1 MRYHTLAAGTPGITA
16 NISGIAYYDPEAVFP
31 VQALYFCPGDPV
43 PTYPDLT
50 AILLGLGS
58 LAFSIAGTRLVLF
71 WLKTKAVLD
80 MPNERSSHTEPT
92 PRGGGLAVTL
102 VVIAGWTASLILFPG
117 NPPVAAWITLA
128 MALVLYGLSWIDDR
142 INLKRRLRFP
152 IHVIAVT
159 SATLSLPDHV
169 LVLQGE
175 VPLWA
180 DRIVT
185 VISWVWFL
193 NLYNFM
199 DGIDGITGMQTG
211 SIGLGIVIVSGI
223 AGLNSNIPWAS
234 MGMTLIG
241 ASIGF
246 LLFNWHPARLF
257 LGDVGSIP
265 LGFLTGFLLLMLAGT
280 GYLAAALIIPAYY
293 LVDATVTLLR
303 RIATARPIAQAHREH
318 FYQVAVHRSGLS
330 HSTVTLYIMSGNMA
344 LLAATIVSVTLGP
357 AAGIIF
363 ACIPILF
370 LLFRFTRRTLV

>member
-1 MRYHTLAAGTPGITA
+1 
-16 NISGIAYYDPEAVFP
+16 
-31 VQALYFCPGDPV
+31 
-43 PTYPDLT
+43 
-50 AILLGLGS
+50 
-58 LAFSIAGTRLVLF
+58 
-71 WLKTKAVLD
+71 

-117 NPPVAAWITLA
+117 NPPVAVWITLA

-159 SATLSLPDHV
+159 GAVLSLPDYV

-211 SIGLGIVIVSGI
+211 SIGLGIVVLSSI
-223 AGLNSNIPWAS
+223 AGLGANVPWAS

-265 LGFLTGFLLLMLAGT
+265 LGFLTGFLLVMLAGA
-280 GYLAAALIIPAYY
+280 GYLAAALILPAYY

-303 RIATARPIAQAHREH
+303 RIATAKPIAQAHREH
-318 FYQVAVHRSGLS
+318 FYQVAVHSGGLS
-330 HSTVTLYIMSGNMA
+330 HSAVTLYIMAGNMA
-344 LLAATIVSVTLGP
+344 LLIATIVSVTLGP
-357 AAGIIF
+357 AAGILF
-363 ACIPILF
+363 ACIPVLF

>member
-1 MRYHTLAAGTPGITA
+1 M
-16 NISGIAYYDPEAVFP
+16 
-31 VQALYFCPGDPV
+31 

>member
-1 MRYHTLAAGTPGITA
+1 M
-16 NISGIAYYDPEAVFP
+16 
-31 VQALYFCPGDPV
+31 

-50 AILLGLGS
+50 VILLGLGS
-58 LAFSIAGTRLVLF
+58 LAFSVAGTRLVLF
-71 WLKTKAVLD
+71 WLRTKAVLD
-80 MPNERSSHTEPT
+80 VPNERSSHTEPT

-102 VVIAGWTASLILFPG
+102 VVIAGWAAALVMLPG
-117 NPPVAAWITLA
+117 NPPVTVWITLA
-128 MALVLYGLSWIDDR
+128 MALLLYGLSWIDDR

-152 IHVIAVT
+152 VHVIAVT
-159 SATLSLPDHV
+159 GAALSLPDHV

-175 VPLWA
+175 APLWA

-185 VISWVWFL
+185 IISWVWFL

-211 SIGLGIVIVSGI
+211 SIGLGIVVLSGI
-223 AGLNSNIPWAS
+223 AGLDANIPWAG
-234 MGMTLIG
+234 MGITLIG

-265 LGFLTGFLLLMLAGT
+265 LGFLTGFLLVMLAGT

-293 LVDATVTLLR
+293 LVDATLTLLR

-318 FYQVAVHRSGLS
+318 FYQVAVHRGGLS
-330 HSTVTLYIMSGNMA
+330 HSAVTLYIMAGNMA
-344 LLAATIVSVTLGP
+344 LLAATILSVTSGL
-357 AAGIIF
+357 AAGILF
-363 ACIPILF
+363 ACIPVLF